1 MVAPLMAV
9 CAVVGCGSSS
19 STPSTSSSPSPSR
32 TTASLGAEGTT
43 LLTKAQQRF
52 ARVLNQ
58 RCRRTARSLDRI
70 TTPSTLPAQAK
81 YSAAHERIL
90 SQLLSDL
97 RRLGSPPPPRYARG
111 FVAALTSVIQADG
124 YIIDAAKSQNAAGV
138 AHWLAEQAGARHSLD
153 LVALALAATGCRL

>member
-1 MVAPLMAV
+1 LRAT
-9 CAVVGCGSSS
+9 GGETQS
-19 STPSTSSSPSPSR
+19 
-32 TTASLGAEGTT
+32 

-52 ARVLNQ
+52 ARALNQ

-70 TTPSTLPAQAK
+70 TTPSTLPEQAT

-90 SQLLSDL
+90 TQLLSDV

-111 FVAALTSVIQADG
+111 FRAALTVVIHADG

-138 AHWLAEQAGARHSLD
+138 AHWLGEQAGARRSLD
-153 LVALALAATGCRL
+153 LVALDLAATGCRL